1 MKAHSVF
8 LIEQKNDQGDILYSY
23 ASAKNITDLLENEF
37 QTALT
42 PQGNGYYTA
51 RTGGEEGINWTVFI
65 TRMTG
70 ERLPP
75 LPEST
80 FGRG

>member
-1 MKAHSVF
+1 MSQVF

-23 ASAKNITDLLENEF
+23 GTAKNITELLEQF

-42 PQGNGYYTA
+42 PKGNGYYTA

-65 TRMTG
+65 TKMTG
-70 ERLPP
+70 ERLAP

-80 FGRG
+80 WGEGK